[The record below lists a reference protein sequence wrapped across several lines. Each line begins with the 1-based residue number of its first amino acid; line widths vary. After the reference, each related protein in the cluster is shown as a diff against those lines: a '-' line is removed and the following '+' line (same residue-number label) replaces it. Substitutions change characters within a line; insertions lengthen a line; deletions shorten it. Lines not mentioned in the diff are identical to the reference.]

1 MCQAF
6 GGSTASVFLKIQG
19 GVESRKAIH
28 PHLAIGSM
36 RWLHATLGIAC
47 LLYKLG
53 TAEHEHRH
61 LRRRPLAKAGSPT
74 MIMSKSLAVIVVKGE
89 QIEE

>member
-6 GGSTASVFLKIQG
+6 GGSTATVFLKIQEE
-19 GVESRKAIH
+19 VESRKAIH

-53 TAEHEHRH
+53 TAEHEG
-61 LRRRPLAKAGSPT
+61 PY
-74 MIMSKSLAVIVVKGE
+74 SLSILYLVSGYWFYLHMLIKNG
-89 QIEE
+89 